1 MLPSSVITEC
11 YLEGFNIKVDAL
23 GVSDD
28 MAVTPDP
35 ARLVGGLRKVLMDR
49 GAAAVLLL
57 LLAPLFLVVMLLIR
71 RDGGM
76 ALFRHKRLGA
86 HGHVFSCMKFRTM
99 VGEADKVLA
108 HLLANDPAAA
118 AEWHATQKLR
128 RDPRVTGI
136 GRFLRKTSLDE
147 LPQLINVL
155 RGEMSLVGPR
165 PIVPAE
171 VARYGREIHQYYRAR
186 PGLTGLW
193 QVSGRSNTS
202 YDHRVQLDARYVASC
217 TLWCDAIII
226 AKTIPAVLLRKGAV

>member
-1 MLPSSVITEC
+1 MPPAVVIIKHC
-11 YLEGFNIKVDAL
+11 LGRFNAKTDAL
-23 GVSDD
+23 KIGDD
-28 MAVTPDP
+28 AAATPDR
-35 ARLVGGLRKVLMDR
+35 AHLVGNFGKAFMDR
-49 GAAAVLLL
+49 GAAAILLL
-57 LLAPLFLVVMLLIR
+57 LLAPLFLVVVLLIR

-86 HGHVFSCMKFRTM
+86 RGRVFPCLKFRTM
-99 VGEADKVLA
+99 VSEADKVLA
-108 HLLANDPAAA
+108 HLLVNDPAAA

-128 RDPRVTGI
+128 HDPRITRVGQ
-136 GRFLRKTSLDE
+136 FLRKTSLDE

-165 PIVPAE
+165 PIVRAE

-193 QVSGRSNTS
+193 QISGRSNTS
-202 YDHRVQLDARYVASC
+202 YDQRVQLDVRYVANW
-217 TLWCDAIII
+217 TLWRDVVII